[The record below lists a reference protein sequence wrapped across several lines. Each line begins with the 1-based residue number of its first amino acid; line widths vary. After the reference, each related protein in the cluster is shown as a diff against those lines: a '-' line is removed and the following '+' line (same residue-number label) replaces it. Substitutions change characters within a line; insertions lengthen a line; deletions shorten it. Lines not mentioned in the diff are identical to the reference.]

1 MEKPLNYT
9 LLIITVLLIAITA
22 FSIPVTPLK
31 YKEIKNTSPLAPPN
45 IITPV
50 FNDETIEQGIFQPH
64 MQSSDTLSGLHESF
78 GAGACTL
85 DYNNDGWMDLFLI
98 NGSGQRRY
106 FGEKEWW
113 QSNTPY
119 TLYKN
124 TGLNSF
130 EDVTKIALNKSIKG
144 WGMGCATAD
153 LDNDG
158 NQDII
163 ITNYG
168 TNILLKNNGDG
179 TFEDSTVS
187 SNIKGN
193 DWSTSTLTADF
204 NNDGLLDIY
213 ILNFIHYEQG
223 LKTYEASSGYTSG
236 KSKQF
241 DASLFDSRPNQLYIN
256 KGNLVFEEQTNKA
269 GLEDASGK
277 GISVESLDVNN
288 DGYIDMFISNGQGG
302 PNKLFVN
309 NGDLTFSDM
318 SESYKI
324 ASIQQTT
331 GVTSADLNNDNN
343 FDLFVGT
350 DNKNAK
356 ILYNKEQGSPFKEI
370 AKKMGIDK
378 TETSGAMTWGVSL
391 SDLNNDGNTDI
402 FLANGFTDP
411 DLLTKKIPQGQPNSI
426 LLNNITS
433 FQHCDTNCYM
443 GINNNERDS
452 SRSVIPVDFD
462 NDGDLDLYISQNN
475 SLGQL
480 LINKTQKKN
489 WLGIKLIGTALN
501 RDALG
506 SAIILKTKQKTY
518 VKKISNSGFLSSQ
531 DKRVIFHIGK
541 DPISS
546 LTIKWSN
553 GKKTSI
559 SNPPINQYI
568 SINENKKTF
577 SPYSFIT
584 PIPKISEIIFSKKSN
599 KIEVIEWL
607 VSSNHIQE
615 ANKEASIII
624 YSNPTDKELKSLIDI
639 SSKLNSQ
646 IALKLFITGLKSK
659 SVDLRL
665 TSLKKLRNEEE
676 ELSSRFILNL
686 FNDPSP
692 EVRCEVANTYQ
703 HFFHEEEAMI
713 LSKYRA
719 IPLLIDLLTDDD
731 NNVKNCAINALAE
744 SENHRAIQ
752 PLIHFISNANKQNP
766 TRAQAIYALG
776 RLRDKKA
783 VKFLLSIL
791 HNKLEIRKN
800 RYVAMTALKRL
811 DAIHIDDFLKKN
823 LVSYNE
829 KGKLL
834 DFLKLIL
841 ALSKDPEYNIV
852 IDPMSINRNLADFS
866 SKIQLSPISSEVS
879 LIQKIKSSSDKI
891 AKKKLTPTNPIPNMK
906 DNSPLSLQKIKEIQ
920 KVLLD
925 KTVNISKRLDIL
937 NNKKITKL
945 FSTKRI
951 LKIISKDENDPLK
964 NKSMVFLIK
973 QTNSEKELSIYK
985 KQMLNK
991 KLDEDYRF
999 LVAKALF
1006 DKMPDFVINNVITN
1020 R

>member
-1 MEKPLNYT
+1 MEKNLNYILFIFT
-9 LLIITVLLIAITA
+9 ASLVAITF
-22 FSIPVTPLK
+22 FSIPSTPLL
-31 YKEIKNTSPLAPPN
+31 YKQPQNAPSPSLKL
-45 IITPV
+45 ITPI
-50 FNDETIEQGIFQPH
+50 FSDETIEQGIVKPH

-78 GAGACTL
+78 GAGACIL

-113 QSNTPY
+113 QFNKPF
-119 TLYKN
+119 TLYEN

-130 EDVTKIALNKSIKG
+130 KDVTSFALDKEIKG
-144 WGMGCATAD
+144 WGMGCSSAD

-158 NQDII
+158 DQDII

-168 TNILLKNNGDG
+168 TNLLLKNNGDG
-179 TFEDSTVS
+179 TFKDSTIHS
-187 SNIKGN
+187 GIKGN
-193 DWSTSTLTADF
+193 DWSTSALTADF

-223 LKTYEASSGYTSG
+223 LKTYEASSGYISG
-236 KSKQF
+236 KDKQF

-256 KGNLVFEEQTNKA
+256 KGKLFFEDQTQRAK
-269 GLEDASGK
+269 LEDISGK

-288 DGYIDMFISNGQGG
+288 DGFIDIFISNGQGG
-302 PNKLFVN
+302 SNKLFVN
-309 NGDLTFSDM
+309 KGDLTFSDI
-318 SESYKI
+318 SESYNI

-370 AKKMGIDK
+370 AKKMGTDK
-378 TETSGAMTWGVSL
+378 TETSGAMTWGTSL

-402 FLANGFTDP
+402 FLANGFTNP

-426 LLNNITS
+426 LLNNVTS

-443 GINNNERDS
+443 EINNNERDS

-480 LINKTQKKN
+480 LINKTKKKN
-489 WLGIKLIGTALN
+489 WLGIKLIGTVSN

-506 SAIILKTKQKTY
+506 SVITLKTKQKTY

-531 DKRVIFHIGK
+531 DKRVIFHIEK
-541 DPISS
+541 NPISS

-553 GKKTSI
+553 GGGTSI

-568 SINENKKTF
+568 SIYENKKSF
-577 SPYSFIT
+577 SPYSSIT
-584 PIPKISEIIFSKKSN
+584 PTPKISKIIFSKKSN

-624 YSNPTDKELKSLIDI
+624 NSNPTDKELKSLIDI

-659 SVDLRL
+659 RVNLRL
-665 TSLKKLRNEEE
+665 TSLKKLKNAEE

-719 IPLLIDLLTDDD
+719 VPLLIHLLSDDD
-731 NNVKNCAINALAE
+731 NSVKNCAINALAE

-752 PLIHFISNANKQNP
+752 PLMHLISNTNKQNP
-766 TRAQAIYALG
+766 VRAQAIYALG

-783 VKFLLSIL
+783 VKFLFNIL
-791 HNKLEIRKN
+791 HNKQESRKN

-811 DAIHIDDFLKKN
+811 NALHIDDFLKNN

-829 KGKLL
+829 EGKLL

-841 ALSKDPEYNIV
+841 ALSKDPKYNIV
-852 IDPMSINRNLADFS
+852 ISPLSINKNLTEFS
-866 SKIQLSPISSEVS
+866 TKNQLSPLSAEFN
-879 LIQKIKSSSDKI
+879 LIQQIKTASNKVENKRKTITHTISDK
-891 AKKKLTPTNPIPNMK
+891 KEFPFPM
-906 DNSPLSLQKIKEIQ
+906 QKIKEIQ
-920 KVLLD
+920 KILLD
-925 KTVNISKRLDIL
+925 KTAQTNKRIEIL
-937 NNKKITKL
+937 NNKKITQL
-945 FSTKRI
+945 YSTKKI
-951 LKIISKDENDPLK
+951 LKKIIKDHNDPLR
-964 NKSMVFLIK
+964 NKAIVFLIK
-973 QTNSEKELSIYK
+973 HSNSKKEISMYK
-985 KQMLNK
+985 KKMLNK
-991 KLDEDYRF
+991 NIDENYRF
-999 LVAKALF
+999 LIAKGLF
-1006 DKMPDFVINNVITN
+1006 AKEPHFVINNVLTK
-1020 R
+1020 